1 VEGNDVHD
9 SPLPRSQQGVAL
21 LTILLMVVTAT
32 ILAVGLLT
40 RQDRMVRET
49 SVLLHQDQS
58 LQYALAGENL
68 FGALLIASA
77 QNNANVDSAKSI
89 WAQPIPPYPVED
101 GMFTGKLVDQSGKF
115 NLNNLY
121 HGGQTD
127 AVALAYFKRLLTRVG
142 LQPNLASAVLDWQT
156 AEAAPPTDSD
166 GAKNSFY
173 LGQTP
178 SYQAANRPFQQIE
191 ELRKVRG
198 FDEKSY
204 QLLAPYI
211 SALPQFA
218 AININTAAMPV
229 MAALDDSLT
238 PASVNA
244 WLVERNAQ
252 ADGLTQVTALWKES
266 AFAKVPVEAQS
277 IISPLLAVKSS
288 YFQMQINVNLSGRNR
303 YLTSDIYRVGQK
315 VYVWRRSL
323 APLSVVAP
331 VAAS

>member
-1 VEGNDVHD
+1 MHHPHVLRH
-9 SPLPRSQQGVAL
+9 QQGVAL

-40 RQDRMVRET
+40 RQDRMMRET
-49 SVLLHQDQS
+49 SVLLRQDQS

-77 QNNANVDSAKSI
+77 QDNANVDSARSI
-89 WAQPIPPYPVED
+89 WAKPIPVYPVED
-101 GMFTGKLVDQSGKF
+101 GAITGKLIDQSGKF

-121 HGGQTD
+121 HNGQTD
-127 AVALAYFKRLLTRVG
+127 AVALAYFRRLLTRVG
-142 LQPNLASAVLDWQT
+142 LQPTLASAVLDWQT
-156 AEAAPPTDSD
+156 LEAASPIDSD

-204 QLLAPYI
+204 QLLAPYV

-218 AININTAAMPV
+218 PININTAAVPV
-229 MAALDDSLT
+229 LVALDDSLT

-244 WLVERNAQ
+244 WIIERDANSN
-252 ADGLTQVTALWKES
+252 GMTQVSALWQNS
-266 AFAKVPVEAQS
+266 TFSQIPADSQS
-277 IISPLLAVKSS
+277 KLATLLDVKSS
-288 YFQMQINVNLSGRNR
+288 YFQVQIDVNLSGRDR
-303 YLTSDIYRVGQK
+303 FLTSDIYRTGQK

-323 APLSVVAP
+323 APFQVAVP
-331 VAAS
+331 VTAS

>member
-1 VEGNDVHD
+1 MDH
-9 SPLPRSQQGVAL
+9 PHMLRHQQGVAL

-40 RQDRMVRET
+40 RQDRMMRET
-49 SVLLHQDQS
+49 SVLLRQDQS

-77 QNNANVDSAKSI
+77 QDNANVDSAQSI
-89 WAQPIPPYPVED
+89 WAKPIPPYPVED
-101 GMFTGKLVDQSGKF
+101 GSITGKLVDQSGKF

-121 HGGQTD
+121 HNGQTD

-142 LQPNLASAVLDWQT
+142 LQPTLASAVLDWQT
-156 AEAAPPTDSD
+156 PAEASPVDSD

-178 SYQAANRPFQQIE
+178 PYQAANRPFQQIE

-204 QLLAPYI
+204 QLLAPYV

-218 AININTAAMPV
+218 PININTAAAPV
-229 MAALDDSLT
+229 LVALDDSLT

-244 WLVERNAQ
+244 WIIERNAN
-252 ADGLTQVTALWKES
+252 ANGITQVSALWQNS
-266 AFAKVPVEAQS
+266 TFSQVPADSQS
-277 IISPLLAVKSS
+277 KLTTLLDVKSS
-288 YFQMQINVNLSGRNR
+288 YFQAQIDVNLSGRDR
-303 YLTSDIYRVGQK
+303 FLTSDIYRTGQK

-323 APLSVVAP
+323 TPFQVVVP

>member
-1 VEGNDVHD
+1 MHH
-9 SPLPRSQQGVAL
+9 PHMLRHQQGVAL

-40 RQDRMVRET
+40 RQDRMMRET
-49 SVLLHQDQS
+49 SVLLRQDQS
-58 LQYALAGENL
+58 LKYALAGENL

-77 QNNANVDSAKSI
+77 QDNANVDSARSI
-89 WAQPIPPYPVED
+89 WAKPIPPYPVED
-101 GMFTGKLVDQSGKF
+101 GAITGKLIDQSGKF

-121 HGGQTD
+121 HNGQTD
-127 AVALAYFKRLLTRVG
+127 AVALAYFKRLLTRLG
-142 LQPNLASAVLDWQT
+142 LQTSLASAVLDWQT
-156 AEAAPPTDSD
+156 SETASPVDSD

-178 SYQAANRPFQQIE
+178 PYQAANRPFQQIE

-204 QLLAPYI
+204 QLLAPYV

-218 AININTAAMPV
+218 PININTASAPV
-229 MAALDDSLT
+229 LEALDDSLT

-244 WLVERNAQ
+244 WIIERNAS
-252 ADGLTQVTALWKES
+252 ANGMTQVSALWQDS
-266 AFAKVPVEAQS
+266 VFSKVPANSQS
-277 IISPLLAVKSS
+277 TLATLLDVKSS
-288 YFQMQINVNLSGRNR
+288 YFQSQIDVNLSGRDR
-303 YLTSDIYRVGQK
+303 FLTSDIYRVGQK

-323 APLSVVAP
+323 APFQVVAP

>member
-1 VEGNDVHD
+1 MDH
-9 SPLPRSQQGVAL
+9 PHMPRHQQGVAL

-40 RQDRMVRET
+40 RQDRMMRET
-49 SVLLHQDQS
+49 SVLLRQDQS

-77 QNNANVDSAKSI
+77 QDNANVDSARSI
-89 WAQPIPPYPVED
+89 WAKPIPAYPVQD
-101 GMFTGKLVDQSGKF
+101 GAITGKLIDQSGKF

-121 HGGQTD
+121 HNGQTD

-142 LQPNLASAVLDWQT
+142 LQPTLASAVLDWQT
-156 AEAAPPTDSD
+156 PEAASPIDSD

-204 QLLAPYI
+204 QLLAPYV

-218 AININTAAMPV
+218 PININTAAAPV
-229 MAALDDSLT
+229 LVALDDSLT

-244 WLVERNAQ
+244 WIIDRDANSN
-252 ADGLTQVTALWKES
+252 GMTQVSALWQNS
-266 AFAKVPVEAQS
+266 TFSQVPADSQAKLAT
-277 IISPLLAVKSS
+277 LLDVKSS
-288 YFQMQINVNLSGRNR
+288 YFQAQIDVNLSGRDR
-303 YLTSDIYRVGQK
+303 FLTSDIYRTGQK

-323 APLSVVAP
+323 APFAIVVP